1 MEDNLCNVFAAKV
14 KEQKMNKTIMYV
26 DDEPWFVEAL
36 VEALRYEEYIVELAT
51 NGSEAI
57 DKLKLGDKLPDLVV
71 LDVIMPTG
79 ESIPN
84 TDGGRRTGLKVH
96 EIIRRQLGLKIP
108 IIFLTVVDD
117 PSVEREI
124 ESIERSHGIKDFGF
138 LVKPVLP
145 TELLER
151 VSELLDIQKGKK

>member
-96 EIIRRQLGLKIP
+96 EIIRR
-108 IIFLTVVDD
+108 
-117 PSVEREI
+117 
-124 ESIERSHGIKDFGF
+124 
-138 LVKPVLP
+138 
-145 TELLER
+145 
-151 VSELLDIQKGKK
+151 